1 MAVVADSVMSFS
13 DHIVYVDESGDHS
26 LTSIDAN
33 FPIFCLA
40 FCIFKKEDYARTAV
54 PMLHEFKFRWFG
66 HDSHV
71 LHESD
76 IVKRRFPF
84 SFLQYDRIRDRFM
97 DDLSGVLDAT
107 PMTVIAAVIRKE
119 NLTRRYSSPEN
130 PYQLALLFCLE
141 KTFEFLQSKGEGEAS
156 CHVIC
161 ESRSPKEKPGRGKE
175 DRELELEF
183 RRIVAGDH
191 YLQRH
196 GSQMPCF
203 DIHFVSKLANSCG
216 LQLADLIARP
226 IGLRILRG
234 HQPNRAF
241 DIIQPKIWSGPS
253 GQSSWYG
260 LKVFP

>member
-1 MAVVADSVMSFS
+1 MNFS
-13 DHIVYVDESGDHS
+13 DYIVYVDESGDHS
-26 LTSIDAN
+26 LTSIDEN

-40 FCIFKKEDYARTAV
+40 FCIFRKDECARTAV
-54 PMLHEFKFRWFG
+54 PLLHEFKFRWFG

-76 IVKRRFPF
+76 IVKRRFPY
-84 SFLQYDRIRDRFM
+84 SFLQYDAIRESFM
-97 DDLSGVLDAT
+97 ADLSGVLEAT

-119 NLTRRYSSPEN
+119 RLTRRYSSPEN

-141 KTFEFLQSKGEGEAS
+141 KAFEFLQANGEGAGS

-161 ESRSPKEKPGRGKE
+161 ESRSPREKPGRGKE
-175 DRELELEF
+175 DLELELEF

-191 YLQRH
+191 YLQRR
-196 GSQMPCF
+196 GSEMPCF
-203 DIHFVSKLANSCG
+203 EIQFVPKLANSCG

-241 DIIQPKIWSGPS
+241 EIIQRKIWRGPD

>member
-1 MAVVADSVMSFS
+1 MSFS
-13 DHIVYVDESGDHS
+13 EYIIYVDESGDHS
-26 LTSIDAN
+26 LISIDEN

-40 FCIFKKEDYARTAV
+40 FCIFRKDEYARTAV
-54 PMLHEFKFRWFG
+54 PLLHEFKFRWFG

-76 IVKRRFPF
+76 IVKRRFPY
-84 SFLQYDRIRDRFM
+84 SFLQYDGIRERFM
-97 DDLSGVLDAT
+97 GDLSSVLEVT
-107 PMTVIAAVIRKE
+107 PMTIIAAVIRKQ
-119 NLTRRYSSPEN
+119 NLARRYARPEN

-141 KTFEFLQSKGEGEAS
+141 KAFEFLRVNGEGEAS

-161 ESRSPKEKPGRGKE
+161 ESRSPKEKPGRGRE

-191 YLQRH
+191 YLQ
-196 GSQMPCF
+196 SQRSEMPCF

-241 DIIQPKIWSGPS
+241 DTIQPKIWKGPS

>member
-1 MAVVADSVMSFS
+1 MSYS
-13 DHIVYVDESGDHS
+13 DYIVYVDESGDHS
-26 LTSIDAN
+26 LSSIDAN
-33 FPIFCLA
+33 YPIFVLA
-40 FCIFKKEDYARTAV
+40 FCIFKKDEYSAIASPD
-54 PMLHEFKFRWFG
+54 LQKFKFRWFG

-84 SFLQYDRIRDRFM
+84 SFLQYDGIRESFM
-97 DDLSGVLDAT
+97 EDLSGVLDAS

-119 NLTRRYSSPEN
+119 HLARRYSNPEN

-141 KTFEFLQSKGEGEAS
+141 KAHEFLSHHGCEGDS

-191 YLQRH
+191 YLQKH
-196 GSQMPCF
+196 GSEMPCF
-203 DIHFVSKLANSCG
+203 DIHFVSKQANSCG

-234 HQPNRAF
+234 DQPNRAF
-241 DIIQPKIWSGPS
+241 DIIQPKVWRGPKANS
-253 GQSSWYG
+253 AWYG